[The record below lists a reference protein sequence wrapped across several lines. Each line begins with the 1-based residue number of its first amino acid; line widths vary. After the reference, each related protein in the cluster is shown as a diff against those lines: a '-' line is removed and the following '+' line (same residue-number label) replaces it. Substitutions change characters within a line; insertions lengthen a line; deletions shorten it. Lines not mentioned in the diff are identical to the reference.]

1 MAEYRDAVGRLSTEM
16 ALVRTRQVV
25 VRDEPGGVG
34 PIEKAYNLFGTADQP
49 LPPTIVPEGPALPD
63 PPGPNIVKRCGTFPD
78 NPNMSRPN
86 NVSFRLLAPQFR
98 FALYAYSPRL
108 TETAELPEA
117 SFCYDLANVGVRIVE
132 GPVLTSTYAKLKV
145 TVHTR
150 FRWSPAEAWR
160 NARSAS
166 YTFPEKLIT
175 RICESNRCSPSDDFD
190 DTESEQFIKAWPT
203 GKATFQQGATITE
216 SAAFRTEAHTTM
228 TAFLQGRQR
237 VLYAFLAAGVR
248 NANTPIN
255 LAVRA
260 MNDAARQLQA
270 YTRLGFPIA
279 LGSDATLSSLL
290 FGQFAIPVNM
300 ADELEL
306 EATFNVAFSNY
317 TCTDPVGA
325 PCFGGV
331 FSPLRG
337 QPFLETLGEA
347 PSPVVCRVPTTGT
360 GLPGDQV
367 GNCLVASARQRVNGL
382 ASRYRQ
388 HSQALFDGAYVEQLP
403 WVSSTL
409 ATLPLVDTMVRI
421 PPSN

>member
-1 MAEYRDAVGRLSTEM
+1 
-16 ALVRTRQVV
+16 
-25 VRDEPGGVG
+25 
-34 PIEKAYNLFGTADQP
+34 
-49 LPPTIVPEGPALPD
+49 
-63 PPGPNIVKRCGTFPD
+63 
-78 NPNMSRPN
+78 
-86 NVSFRLLAPQFR
+86 
-98 FALYAYSPRL
+98 
-108 TETAELPEA
+108 
-117 SFCYDLANVGVRIVE
+117 
-132 GPVLTSTYAKLKV
+132 
-145 TVHTR
+145 
-150 FRWSPAEAWR
+150 
-160 NARSAS
+160 
-166 YTFPEKLIT
+166 
-175 RICESNRCSPSDDFD
+175 
-190 DTESEQFIKAWPT
+190 
-203 GKATFQQGATITE
+203 
-216 SAAFRTEAHTTM
+216 M

-248 NANTPIN
+248 NADTPIN

-367 GNCLVASARQRVNGL
+367 GNCLVGVRPAARERPRLPLPAALAGALRRRRTSSSSPGSAARWPRCRSWIRWC
-382 ASRYRQ
+382 ASRRPTEP
-388 HSQALFDGAYVEQLP
+388 VP
-403 WVSSTL
+403 L
-409 ATLPLVDTMVRI
+409 AGRSPPGPAGEPVRVRW
-421 PPSN
+421 